1 MKIKKATQ
9 CVHAGAGSTPR
20 IQGVTTPIVTSTSFL
35 FPNDDDEVVY
45 PRYFNV
51 ANQEIVASKI
61 ASLENGERGLVLSS
75 GMAAISSVLLG
86 ILKSGDHAVFQSGI
100 YGGTRSFMANRLSRY
115 GIEHSLVEGCD
126 IASFEQSLR
135 ENTKLIFFESPTNP
149 LLQIVDIAAIADLAK
164 ARGILTVVDN
174 TFATPINQNPLD
186 LGIEIVIHSGTK
198 YLNGHSDVNCGAI
211 VTSSELMSPIL
222 GCAVNLGGTLDVR
235 ACYLL
240 ERGTKTLDLR
250 VKQQCENAMR
260 LARFLAEHPRVRKV
274 YFPGLRDHPGHE
286 LAARQMKSFGAMLSF
301 ELDTDEGTANAM
313 LQNLSIG
320 TLAVS
325 LGGVETLICFPKE
338 TSHAKMTEKE
348 RQREGI
354 SATLARV
361 SVGIED
367 ADDLVNDFDDAL
379 K

>member
-1 MKIKKATQ
+1 M
-9 CVHAGAGSTPR
+9 
-20 IQGVTTPIVTSTSFL
+20 
-35 FPNDDDEVVY
+35 
-45 PRYFNV
+45 
-51 ANQEIVASKI
+51 
-61 ASLENGERGLVLSS
+61 
-75 GMAAISSVLLG
+75 
-86 ILKSGDHAVFQSGI
+86 
-100 YGGTRSFMANRLSRY
+100 
-115 GIEHSLVEGCD
+115 
-126 IASFEQSLR
+126 
-135 ENTKLIFFESPTNP
+135 
-149 LLQIVDIAAIADLAK
+149 
-164 ARGILTVVDN
+164 
-174 TFATPINQNPLD
+174 
-186 LGIEIVIHSGTK
+186 
-198 YLNGHSDVNCGAI
+198 
-211 VTSSELMSPIL
+211 
-222 GCAVNLGGTLDVR
+222 
-235 ACYLL
+235 
-240 ERGTKTLDLR
+240 KTLDLR